1 MKKYYFSIMLS
12 IVVVFL
18 PLSFESFNVQAVEN
32 EETQL
37 LTPVQIKEINVVL
50 EELRIQV
57 NDRLNQGETD
67 ITVFGDLSF
76 QEDPISLTFQVEVP
90 NARFVAGQR
99 NVSLLSAVQ
108 QRANFRAEV
117 HNTAGFN
124 FSHLLTG
131 SFLWGAGKIGNISYD
146 ATLHGALYGKTHST
160 NVTRLDP
167 SVAQVS
173 SVGKFRAL
181 RFAPVEYTT
190 HIVVELYGSGH
201 YSLKRAVLG

>member
-1 MKKYYFSIMLS
+1 VMKFFFSIMLS

-18 PLSFESFNVQAVEN
+18 PLSFESFNAQAIEN
-32 EETQL
+32 EETYL
-37 LTPVQIKEINVVL
+37 LTPVQIEEINVVL
-50 EELRIQV
+50 EELRNQV
-57 NDRLNQGETD
+57 NDKLSQGETD
-67 ITVFGDLSF
+67 ITVYGDLSF
-76 QEDPISLTFQVEVP
+76 QEEPISLSFQVA
-90 NARFVAGQR
+90 NSRDLILDR
-99 NVSLLSAVQ
+99 HRSVSLFSAVQ
-108 QRANFRAEV
+108 QRTDFKAEV